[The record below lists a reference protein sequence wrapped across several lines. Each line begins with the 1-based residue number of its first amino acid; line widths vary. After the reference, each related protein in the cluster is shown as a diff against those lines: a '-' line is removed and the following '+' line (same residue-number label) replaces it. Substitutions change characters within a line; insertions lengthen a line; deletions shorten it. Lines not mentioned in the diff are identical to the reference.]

1 MALHFHSQ
9 AWQVHD
15 GTDGLRVTFADG
27 NLAAEVLPT
36 LADELFDLAC
46 ASGRRQLSLDLAGL
60 TVPVAPLAPLA
71 GKLIELHERLRASG
85 RGLVLLNADPALANL
100 FGKAN

>member
-15 GTDGLRVTFADG
+15 DTYGLRITFADD
-27 NLAAEVLPT
+27 NLAAEALPA

-46 ASGRRQLSLDLAGL
+46 ASGRRRLSLDLAGL
-60 TVPVAPLAPLA
+60 TVPVAPLA

-85 RGLVLLNADPALANL
+85 RSLILLKADPPLASL
-100 FGKAN
+100 FGEAN